1 VSSHGCLRET
11 TTVQFDADRRVPW
24 TQPEAAAGITP
35 RAVFMGPDPDGLGSL
50 QVATAEAVAIP
61 SRTALRELY
70 KARRGRRQITLVVA
84 VTHRGT
90 AYILGPDPQAAT
102 VELPVEAAQRQLQS
116 ALAEP
121 DVELASERLASF
133 RKAHES
139 TAAGFTNSGLFATH
153 HILAS
158 LPMRSDW
165 ASLGEA
171 ARAILPQRGTNLIKA
186 LGFHAIRHTASALLL
201 ASEGHPPRAVA
212 VLIDATEQF
221 DQKSARL
228 SGSPVAYGLAIAQQQ
243 EIPWLV
249 VIRKD
254 QIRLYPGRDGVGVG
268 AKGQTE
274 TYFEID
280 LATIDADHAAL
291 LPLVF
296 SAAALANGGSTD
308 RILAD
313 SARYATELGKRLRER
328 VYGEVVPPV
337 AVEVAHQLAK
347 QGRALDADGLATAY
361 QVTLRILF
369 RLLFQA
375 YAEDRGLL
383 PAGRN
388 EGFDAN
394 SLKSQGRRLLDAGE
408 LDFGG
413 SAILWRDLE
422 QVWLAI
428 DKGQPLWQVPAYNG
442 GLFASDADHSPDG
455 ALIASIEVPD
465 RVLAPAL
472 RSLLVDRTEDGTDGL
487 VDFRSLSVREFGTI
501 YEGLLESSLSRADHD
516 LTEDSKGA
524 WVPAK
529 GRDEVLVRAGD
540 VYFHSASGQR
550 KATGSYYTPKI
561 VVDHLIERSIIPAL
575 SKHLDRIAA
584 HLSAGDAAAAARDF
598 FDFRVADLAMGSG
611 HFLVAAIDKIEAL
624 MRTFLTEHTVPGVTE
639 ELRRLEEVAKE
650 ALGTDDVAK
659 LDVDEVGLLRRQI
672 ARRCIYGLDIN
683 LMAVELARLA
693 LWIHTFVP
701 GLPMSNL
708 DHGLVCANSLTGIG
722 TIDEAVD
729 ALAKVAETTLGVE
742 PVETPSSDDDADLVP
757 TQGALFGSVQSKLA
771 LTPAKR
777 PKAQANVGYKT
788 AIRALLREHLGK
800 VTPLLLDVANASEAT
815 KAEVE
820 AAAAQLEEARAAS
833 APIGRLFD
841 AAVAVRL
848 GEWTT
853 SITNEAT
860 LRRLTET
867 TEPSRIVEPLRP
879 AHMPMLFPEVFVRE
893 NPGFDVLLGNPPWE
907 APFLKEDRWWNL
919 RFPGI
924 LSITDDDDRRARVE
938 ELKSDS
944 PDLVAEFALEEAEVS
959 RMRAALL
966 ALRFPGL
973 GKGHVDLYQAFAW
986 RNWCAIRDGGRMALV
1001 LPRGAH
1007 SGSGMES
1014 WRREVLKNGAFAD
1027 VCFIL
1032 NAKRWAFDME
1042 ARYTIGLTVLE
1053 KGAAGPV
1060 RFCGPYASEAEFR
1073 AGAGALADVPPAEF
1087 AEWTETAAFLL
1098 IRDPASADVLRQL
1111 KLAPMFSRRRDGWR
1125 LRPTRGDLLAW
1136 KTVARS
1142 LERGVELRAGAS
1154 FGIWE
1159 PDAAPPRAVLDS
1171 SAFREALFAYL
1182 QKASRNKRSAHYRRP
1197 YSRNR
1202 LPIDEPRIA
1211 TRWISRATDTR
1222 TCRAVLLP
1230 PGCATDDSASVFL
1243 RLEGTA
1249 KHEAFALGVLSSIP
1263 FDWQARLLTEMNL
1276 TLEILAQLAVPD
1288 FTLGERRCA
1297 RVAEI
1302 AGRLAAIDD
1311 RYADWAAEVG
1321 VPVGSVT
1328 SPAMKDDLIAE
1339 LDALVALLY
1348 GLTEEQLVHVFATF
1362 HRGWDYASRLAVVLA
1377 YFRTWRSKA

>member
-1 VSSHGCLRET
+1 MS
-11 TTVQFDADRRVPW
+11 W

-35 RAVFMGPDPDGLGSL
+35 RAVFLGPDPDGLGSL

-70 KARRGRRQITLVVA
+70 MARRGRRQITLVVA
-84 VTHRGT
+84 VTHGDT
-90 AYILGPDPQAAT
+90 AYLLGPDPQAST
-102 VELPVEAAQRQLQS
+102 VELTVEAARRLLQS

-121 DVELASERLASF
+121 DVELASERLANF
-133 RKAHES
+133 RRAYES
-139 TAAGFTNSGLFATH
+139 TAPGFTNSGLFATH
-153 HILAS
+153 HVMTS
-158 LPMRSDW
+158 LRTRSDW
-165 ASLGEA
+165 ATLGEA
-171 ARAILPQRGTNLIKA
+171 GRAILSQRDTNLIKA
-186 LGFHAIRHTASALLL
+186 LGFQTIRHTANALLL
-201 ASEGHPPRAVA
+201 RSDGHPPRAVA

-243 EIPWLV
+243 ELPWLV

-296 SAAALANGGSTD
+296 SAAALATAGSTD
-308 RILAD
+308 QILAD
-313 SARYATELGKRLRER
+313 SARYATALGKRLRER

-347 QGRALDADGLATAY
+347 QGRVLDADGLSTAY

-394 SLKSQGRRLLDAGE
+394 SLKSQGRRLLNAGE
-408 LDFGG
+408 LEFGD

-442 GLFASDADHSPDG
+442 GLFASGADSSPDG
-455 ALIASIEVPD
+455 ALIASIELPD

-501 YEGLLESSLSRADHD
+501 YEGLLESSLSHADQD

-524 WVPAK
+524 WVAAK
-529 GRDEVLVRAGD
+529 DGDDVLVGAGGF
-540 VYFHSASGQR
+540 YFHSASGER
-550 KATGSYYTPKI
+550 KATGSYFTPKV
-561 VVDHLIERSIIPAL
+561 VVDHLIERSIVPAL
-575 SKHLDRIAA
+575 TKHLDGIAA
-584 HLSAGDAAAAARDF
+584 HLRAGDGATAARDF

-624 MRTFLTEHTVPGVTE
+624 MRTFLTQHSVPGVTE
-639 ELRRLEEVAKE
+639 ELRRLAEVAKE

-659 LDVDEVGLLRRQI
+659 LDVDEVRLLRRQI
-672 ARRCIYGLDIN
+672 ARRCIYGIDIN

-729 ALAKVAETTLGVE
+729 ALAKVAETTLVVE
-742 PVETPSSDDDADLVP
+742 PREAFAPDDGGLAP
-757 TQGALFGSVQSKLA
+757 TQDALFGGAQPKLA
-771 LTPAKR
+771 LTSKR
-777 PKAQANVGYKT
+777 PVARAKVNVGYQA
-788 AIRALLREHLGK
+788 AIRALLREHLDQ
-800 VTPLLLDVANASEAT
+800 VIPLLLDVANASEAT

-820 AAAAQLEEARAAS
+820 AAATHLAAAREAS
-833 APIGRLFD
+833 APIARLFD

-848 GEWTT
+848 GKWTT

-867 TEPSRIVEPLRP
+867 TEPTEIVAPLLP
-879 AHMPMLFPEVFVRE
+879 AHMPVLFPEVFVRE

-907 APFLKEDRWWNL
+907 KVKVEEHAWWGA

-924 LSITDDDDRRARVE
+924 RSARQADAEAMIAARRAER
-938 ELKSDS
+938 
-944 PDLVAEFALEEAEVS
+944 PDLVAEYEAEAA
-959 RMRAALL
+959 RADAMKRILS
-966 ALRFPGL
+966 AGL
-973 GKGHVDLYQAFAW
+973 NVGRSMIDTDLFQAFCW
-986 RNWCAIRDGGRMALV
+986 RNWQLLASGGRSAIV
-1001 LPRGAH
+1001 LPRSAH
-1007 SGSGMES
+1007 SGTAMAE
-1014 WRREVLKNGAFAD
+1014 WRHHVLAHGSFAD
-1027 VCFIL
+1027 VCFLL
-1032 NAKRWAFDME
+1032 NNKRWAFPDVHPQW
-1042 ARYTIGLTVLE
+1042 TVGLTVIE
-1053 KGAAGPV
+1053 KGGEPIVRFAGP
-1060 RFCGPYASEAEFR
+1060 FASEREFLTGAGTAAEVPGAEFVTWSASAAFPLIPDA
-1073 AGAGALADVPPAEF
+1073 AGAGIFRKMRRFPRLDHDDQRLSVRGLREFHATDDKHRFSFSGATPGSIPVYKGDSFNIWNPATGSTY
-1087 AEWTETAAFLL
+1087 AC
-1098 IRDPASADVLRQL
+1098 ASPEA
-1111 KLAPMFSRRRDGWR
+1111 
-1125 LRPTRGDLLAW
+1125 
-1136 KTVARS
+1136 
-1142 LERGVELRAGAS
+1142 VE
-1154 FGIWE
+1154 
-1159 PDAAPPRAVLDS
+1159 
-1171 SAFREALFAYL
+1171 EALFAKRL
-1182 QKASRNKRSAHYRRP
+1182 NQARLKRSAFYGLAAAIVEDP
-1197 YSRNR
+1197 QS
-1202 LPIDEPRIA
+1202 LPLHRPRIA
-1211 TRWISRATDTR
+1211 WRDTARATDSR
-1222 TCRAVLLP
+1222 TCIAALVPPETALVHQAYYLFFRA
-1230 PGCATDDSASVFL
+1230 GSSAD
-1243 RLEGTA
+1243 
-1249 KHEAFALGVLSSIP
+1249 EAYVLGVLSTVV
-1263 FDWQARLLTEMNL
+1263 FDWFMRLVVENHATV
-1276 TLEILAQLAVPD
+1276 EILLGAPVPRLD
-1288 FTLGERRCA
+1288 DASPVRT
-1297 RVAEI
+1297 RVVEI
-1302 AGRLAAIDD
+1302 AGRLAAVDV
-1311 RYADWAAEVG
+1311 RYAPWAAEVG

-1328 SPAMKDDLIAE
+1328 SPAMKDDLVAE
-1339 LDALVALLY
+1339 LDALVALCY
-1348 GLTEEQLVHVFATF
+1348 GLTEEQLVHIFATF
-1362 HRGWDYASRLAVVLA
+1362 HRGWDYQPRLTTVLA
-1377 YFRTWRSKA
+1377 HFRTWRSQA